1 VLEAQNM
8 PKKPVVAIRLGGS
21 LRHVDMALN
30 TPFNVPVHGLQ
41 DNRIKVSLYEQLGTQ
56 TIPDAADELESEISV
71 PVRSPDGS
79 CSQVKLKVRRGQPS
93 TGPNFRTS
101 SIDIEDYLSHHQLE
115 ARMQSLFEIVLK
127 QQPQDPYRCMIEEL
141 QRVKKSGE
149 GPALSLA
156 DAKSSCAKTPSA
168 PAGPP
173 PANARPKQKQSAAQ
187 QKQSKE
193 ELAIDAALHH
203 LHSSTDGAGAKES
216 ASLGGARQAA
226 RSAAITKASNLA
238 LAHEVMRMCIRQ
250 IVAKMA
256 SSSSSLGD
264 TRNASRQRAIE
275 HNQMVEASHHVM
287 VMVVKDAYARLKSNG
302 DID

>member
-8 PKKPVVAIRLGGS
+8 PKKPVVAIRMGGS

-56 TIPDAADELESEISV
+56 IIPDAADELESEVTV
-71 PVRSPDGS
+71 PVRSPDGA
-79 CSQVKLKVRRGQPS
+79 CSQVKLKVRRGQDLS

-101 SIDIEDYLSHHQLE
+101 SIDVEDYLGHHQLE

-149 GPALSLA
+149 GAPLSLT
-156 DAKSSCAKTPSA
+156 DAKSSSAKTPSA
-168 PAGPP
+168 PVGPP
-173 PANARPKQKQSAAQ
+173 PANARPRPMKAAQ
-187 QKQSKE
+187 SKLSKE
-193 ELAIDAALHH
+193 EQAIDAALHH
-203 LHSSTDGAGAKES
+203 LHSSTDGAGGKES
-216 ASLGGARQAA
+216 SSLGGARQAA
-226 RSAAITKASNLA
+226 RSAAIAKASNLA
-238 LAHEVMRMCIRQ
+238 LAHEVMRMCIREV
-250 IVAKMA
+250 VAKMA

-264 TRNASRQRAIE
+264 TRNAARQRAIE
-275 HNQMVEASHHVM
+275 HAKMVEASHHVM
-287 VMVVKDAYARLKSNG
+287 VMVVKDAYARLKSQG
-302 DID
+302 HID